1 MRLSEYATKHG
12 IQYRTAWN
20 RFKENKI
27 PGAYQDDGG
36 RIVVPDPDKPKMDI
50 KKVAI
55 YARASNTQRR
65 GDLDA
70 QAKRLTDWAISNGF
84 EVTHIVKEV
93 GSGVSDKRKKLHAL
107 LAKDD
112 YGTLLV
118 EHKDR
123 LTRFG
128 FEWFVSL
135 LAAQGKEIQVLRP
148 PENEEADIIADLTAI
163 VYSFT
168 ARLYGQR
175 RASRAQ
181 EAVQEVLDGN

>member
-1 MRLSEYATKHG
+1 MRLSEYASRHG

-20 RFKENKI
+20 RFKKGKI

-36 RIVVPDPDKPKMDI
+36 RIVVPDPDQPRVDI
-50 KKVAI
+50 RKVAV
-55 YARASNTQRR
+55 YARVSNSQRR
-65 GDLDA
+65 GDLNA
-70 QAKRLTDWAISNGF
+70 QAERLVSWAVANGF
-84 EVTHIVKEV
+84 EVVHVVKEV

-107 LAKDD
+107 LSKDD
-112 YGTLLV
+112 YGTLLI

-135 LAAQGKEIQVLRP
+135 LAQQGKEIQVLRP
-148 PENEEADIIADLTAI
+148 PNNEQEDIIADLTAI

-175 RASRAQ
+175 KAVRAQ
-181 EAVQEVLDGN
+181 QAVEAVLHER